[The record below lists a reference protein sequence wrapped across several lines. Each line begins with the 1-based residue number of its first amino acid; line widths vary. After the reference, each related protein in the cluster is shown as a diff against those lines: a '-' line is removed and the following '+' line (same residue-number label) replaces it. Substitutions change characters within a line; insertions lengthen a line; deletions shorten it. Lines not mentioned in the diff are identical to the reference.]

1 MHLYECACAVF
12 SINFSIL
19 SLSCSGACI
28 YVKYSDLLHCRVTE
42 NEVREW
48 EREEESAQ
56 KNRSDA
62 NNCIWTCLNLNEIPL
77 TFSWLKKDRPGDR
90 ERERTSECWAQRRRL
105 FILCFVS
112 IFGLCMCWVWVFVML
127 LFQWYKY
134 LITIKRYE
142 SRRMHAIATADSLS
156 LSLLLN
162 FAFPFQ
168 WYYIFESFFFRSLPY
183 VTWNREQKMSDRQ
196 NEANRIIYAQWK
208 IRERPQRGK
217 NTTTLIQYTWI
228 IHSI

>member
-1 MHLYECACAVF
+1 MKWE
-12 SINFSIL
+12 S
-19 SLSCSGACI
+19 
-28 YVKYSDLLHCRVTE
+28 
-42 NEVREW
+42 
-48 EREEESAQ
+48 ERERKRARKKTDRTQTTAFEHAW
-56 KNRSDA
+56 
-62 NNCIWTCLNLNEIPL
+62 IWMKFHWPFRDWRKTDREI
-77 TFSWLKKDRPGDR
+77 